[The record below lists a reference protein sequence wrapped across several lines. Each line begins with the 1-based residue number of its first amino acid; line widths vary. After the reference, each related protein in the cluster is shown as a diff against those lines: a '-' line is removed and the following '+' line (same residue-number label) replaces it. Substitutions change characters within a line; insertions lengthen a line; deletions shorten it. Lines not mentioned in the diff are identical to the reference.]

1 MMSKSYLEEK
11 IKFISK
17 MPKSRKIYFKNIF
30 LLQINPENICN
41 DFIRLFPNSQM
52 SRNDIQF
59 GYEYILNSLNDF
71 DLILMDKQKNDIVNI
86 DLIHS
91 FLDIL
96 SKDGEIWFFCE
107 KTNDI
112 LHGDTLT
119 KEIEQICRTNKLHF
133 YKCSTHSNEF
143 PIDVIMIN
151 KNKNKNKN

>member
-1 MMSKSYLEEK
+1 MMSNNYLEEK

-17 MPKSRKIYFKNIF
+17 MPKSRKSYFKNIF
-30 LLQINPENICN
+30 LLQINPEKICN
-41 DFIRLFPNSQM
+41 DFIQLFPNLQM

-59 GYEYILNSLNDF
+59 GYEYILNSLNEF
-71 DLILMDKQKNDIVNI
+71 DLILMDKQKNDIVTI

-107 KTNDI
+107 KTHDI

-119 KEIEQICRTNKLHF
+119 KEIEQICMNNELHF
-133 YKCSTHSNEF
+133 YKCSTHSNDF
-143 PIDVIMIN
+143 PIDVIMLN
-151 KNKNKNKN
+151 KNKNKKI